1 MPALSCAM
9 PVTGTARDQ
18 YLTALATIINS
29 GAARTPEA
37 IEAAAHEVAHDLAGA
52 HQLTEADLFEVTP
65 RAWLTDPGGSGVA
78 QEARALLAIAQPVL
92 NVPMAVI
99 SPIATRGAANAREA
113 DLRIVFTRS
122 DAVKSNPRPPEF
134 LEEVE
139 LQHVNVADL
148 MKKLDALFAHP
159 RFADLYG
166 VRDAR
171 AHAAFFQRASRTIA
185 GVVEDL
191 QRKGQPAPTVLAG
204 GVPVSGPEY
213 EARMVPVG
221 SIFAFEPKMSLI
233 ALAYAGLRAMLVLD
247 HLDEPTLRGA
257 IGGRPTQLVSGQRP
271 RDLFVLRGVHG
282 EPAGNLAVTFD
293 EAVQRKFHPAP
304 DGKQDVAARLADALK
319 TALDDFARLADAW
332 VPYAL
337 VYDQNAR
344 ASSLVAER
352 LKAREQTG

>member
-1 MPALSCAM
+1 M
-9 PVTGTARDQ
+9 PVTGAARDQ
-18 YLTALATIINS
+18 YLTALATIISS
-29 GAARTPEA
+29 GAARSPEA
-37 IEAAAHEVAHDLAGA
+37 MAAAAHEVAHDLAGT
-52 HQLTEADLFEVTP
+52 HQVTEADLFDVAP
-65 RAWLTDPGGSGVA
+65 RAWLSDPAGSGVA

-134 LEEVE
+134 LEEIE
-139 LQHVNVADL
+139 LHQVAPAEL

-166 VRDAR
+166 VRDTR
-171 AHAAFFQRASRTIA
+171 SQAAFFQRAARTIA

-221 SIFAFEPKMSLI
+221 GLFDLEPKMSLI
-233 ALAYAGLRAMLVLD
+233 ALAYCGLRAMLVLD
-247 HLDEPTLRGA
+247 HLDEATLRGA
-257 IGGRPTQLVSGQRP
+257 IGGQPTQLVCGQRP
-271 RDLFVLRGVHG
+271 TQLFVLRGVHG
-282 EPAGNLAVTFD
+282 DPNGKLAVMFD
-293 EAVQRKFHPAP
+293 EAVQQKFHRAP
-304 DGKQDVAARLADALK
+304 DDKQAVATRLADAVK
-319 TALDDFARLADAW
+319 AAHEDFSILADAW

-337 VYDQNAR
+337 IYDQNTR

-352 LKAREQTG
+352 VKARQQAAATGQG